1 MVWRSVDG
9 VRRVNEGT
17 GGGNRSLTA
26 GEQFVHLSTPTSQSA
41 ISSADFLQTPQGL
54 QPCIHSPAEKEAHAP
69 STHRPIHSPADAVL
83 VDISTVVRWQHA
95 HRVIGPIAVVG
106 LWSRAV
112 AELKSVDA
120 SVEFKKCCH
129 HPNGHPWH
137 WSPKLTGQGSWPM
150 RKTISNCL

>member
-1 MVWRSVDG
+1 MHR
-9 VRRVNEGT
+9 
-17 GGGNRSLTA
+17 
-26 GEQFVHLSTPTSQSA
+26 STPTSQSA
-41 ISSADFLQTPQGL
+41 ISSADLLQTPQGL

-120 SVEFKKCCH
+120 SVEFKNVAVILMVIHGTGPLNSLGK
-129 HPNGHPWH
+129 GH
-137 WSPKLTGQGSWPM
+137 G
-150 RKTISNCL
+150 R